1 MAEISDIR
9 DAFDQSA
16 AVMRQAQAVRRAP
29 LSQYREHM
37 RPPSQLDFVTKLR
50 VGIRLCIARAQR
62 ENLRGRPE
70 RAVKYAAQAG
80 RYWAE
85 YREHWKHLLSL
96 PGYRH
101 MPTYGTARMSPRRSR

>member
-1 MAEISDIR
+1 MAEVLR
-9 DAFDQSA
+9 AAFDESA
-16 AVMRQAQAVRRAP
+16 ALMRQAQAVRRVP

-37 RPPSQLDFVTKLR
+37 SVVKQTDFVTKLR

-70 RAVKYAAQAG
+70 RAVRFAAQAG

-85 YREHWKHLLSL
+85 YRQHWRHLLSL
-96 PGYRH
+96 NGYRN
-101 MPTYGTARMSPRRSR
+101 MPAYGSSKISPRRPR

>member
-1 MAEISDIR
+1 MAERHYLRLALD
-9 DAFDQSA
+9 DSA
-16 AVMRQAQAVRRAP
+16 GLMRLAQAVRRAP

-62 ENLRGRPE
+62 EDLRGRPE
-70 RAVKYAAQAG
+70 RAAKFAAQAG

-85 YREHWKHLLSL
+85 YREHWRHLLSL

-101 MPTYGTARMSPRRSR
+101 ESVYGSSRISPRRPR